1 MACEIV
7 FFSGGK
13 NSVGDGPATAE
24 FRREVIG
31 EVKETVGEMEDSMEI
46 KAATAQSNV
55 DTLRLQAVEGGNE
68 RKHLGPK

>member
-1 MACEIV
+1 MACVKFV
-7 FFSGGK
+7 FGGK

-31 EVKETVGEMEDSMEI
+31 KSNKTVGEMEDSMEI

-55 DTLRLQAVEGGNE
+55 DTLRLQAVDGGN
-68 RKHLGPK
+68 